1 MNINKRVNQIERKVS
16 QKIDEMTLKNLEDL
30 NVKIYEYFTPYADRM
45 NEILMEVYSYQ
56 YMSIEQFE
64 DYTIKINEQLEPFI
78 KDTRDDIL
86 LKFSEEVVRKNK
98 IMLSEAMEEM
108 LNEFYKIGISYHRAV
123 LEHKKIFNSAVSRM
137 QRYLNLNYNE
147 VCNDLKEI
155 CRFSID
161 SMLDYN
167 NTRVIKE
174 EEVEIEIEVIN
185 YEESNQYIKM
195 TELDEVIDF
204 VVSHGY
210 KKERQCG
217 SHAIYKNEAGNI
229 TVIPIHSGNKINK
242 GLAYEIQK
250 QIYEKIHN

>member
-1 MNINKRVNQIERKVS
+1 MNVNKRVNQIERKVS

-45 NEILMEVYSYQ
+45 NEILMEVYSYP
-56 YMSIEQFE
+56 YMTIEQFE

-108 LNEFYKIGISYHRAV
+108 LNEFSKIGISYHRAT
-123 LEHKKIFNSAVSRM
+123 LEHKKVFNSAVSRM

-147 VCNDLKEI
+147 VCSDLKEI

-167 NTRVIKE
+167 NTRVINKNE
-174 EEVEIEIEVIN
+174 MENEEIEIEIVEN
-185 YEESNQYIKM
+185 NKLIKM
-195 TELDEVIDF
+195 TELNEVVEF
-204 VVSHGY
+204 LESLGF
-210 KKERQCG
+210 KKVRQTG
-217 SHAIYKNEAGNI
+217 SHMMYKLNGFI
-229 TVIPIHSGNKINK
+229 IPVPNHGKEFNS
-242 GLAYEIQK
+242 GLAYEIQR
-250 QIYEKIHN
+250 QAWHYVA

>member
-1 MNINKRVNQIERKVS
+1 MNVNKRVNQIERKVS

-45 NEILMEVYSYQ
+45 NEILMEVYSYP
-56 YMSIEQFE
+56 YMTIEQFE

-108 LNEFYKIGISYHRAV
+108 LNEFSKIGISYHRAT
-123 LEHKKIFNSAVSRM
+123 LEHKKVFNSAVSRM

-167 NTRVIKE
+167 NTRVINKNE
-174 EEVEIEIEVIN
+174 MENEEIEIEIVEN
-185 YEESNQYIKM
+185 NKLIKM
-195 TELDEVIDF
+195 TELNEVVEF
-204 VVSHGY
+204 LESLGF
-210 KKERQCG
+210 KKVRQTG
-217 SHAIYKNEAGNI
+217 SHMMYKLNGFI
-229 TVIPIHSGNKINK
+229 IPVPNHGKEFNS
-242 GLAYEIQK
+242 GLAYEIQR
-250 QIYEKIHN
+250 QAWHYVA

>member
-45 NEILMEVYSYQ
+45 NEILMEVYSYP

-108 LNEFYKIGISYHRAV
+108 LNEFSKLGIGYHRAV
-123 LEHKKIFNSAVSRM
+123 LEHKKVFNSAVSRM

-167 NTRVIKE
+167 STRVINKNE
-174 EEVEIEIEVIN
+174 MENEEIEIEIVEN
-185 YEESNQYIKM
+185 NKLIKM
-195 TELDEVIDF
+195 TELNEVVEF
-204 VVSHGY
+204 LESLGF
-210 KKERQCG
+210 KKVRQTG
-217 SHAIYKNEAGNI
+217 SHMMYKLNGFI
-229 TVIPIHSGNKINK
+229 IPVPNHGKEFNS
-242 GLAYEIQK
+242 GLAYEIQR
-250 QIYEKIHN
+250 QAWHYVA